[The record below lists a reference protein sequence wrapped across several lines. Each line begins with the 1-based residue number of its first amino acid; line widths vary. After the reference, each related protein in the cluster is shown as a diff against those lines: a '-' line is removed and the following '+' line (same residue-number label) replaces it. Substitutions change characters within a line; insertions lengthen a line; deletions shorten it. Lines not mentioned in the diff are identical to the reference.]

1 MPVRIE
7 SAHSAVRNQV
17 LAVIC
22 AHSYNAIVIWRK
34 TTLLFCHIHQVAA
47 RVTKLVVAGEFGTA
61 ILGEGEIVGVSAMV
75 T

>member
-1 MPVRIE
+1 ME
-7 SAHSAVRNQV
+7 SAHSVVRNQV
-17 LAVIC
+17 LAVIW

-34 TTLLFCHIHQVAA
+34 ATLLFCHIHQVAA
-47 RVTKLVVAGEFGTA
+47 RVMKLVVAGEFGTS